1 MNKLQKF
8 KDLLSEIESR
18 QALLDKHIRL
28 SSLQFVNQ
36 EALEIRKLKKQ
47 LIQMYVEALAEE

>member
-36 EALEIRKLKKQ
+36 EAQEIRKLKKQ
-47 LIQMYVEALAEE
+47 LIQMYADEIKED